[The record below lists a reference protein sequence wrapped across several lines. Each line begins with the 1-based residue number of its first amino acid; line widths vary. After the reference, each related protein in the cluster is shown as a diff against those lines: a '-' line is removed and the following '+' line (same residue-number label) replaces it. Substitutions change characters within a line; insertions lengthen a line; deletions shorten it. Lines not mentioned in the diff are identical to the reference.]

1 MIVLNG
7 LNDWNFNVEAQKARG
22 NLPGILQ
29 SRTLV
34 VELLKLLLRN
44 ALRHKLRSTLTIV
57 GVGVAVM
64 AFALLQTVVTAWYAG
79 VEASA
84 ANRLIARHAVSF
96 VFTLPLAYRDR
107 IAQVPGVNR
116 VTFAS
121 WFSGVYIDKNQFFA
135 RLAVDSETF
144 FEVYPEYLLDPQQF
158 EVFKRERNACIIGP
172 DLAERYNLKIGDIM
186 PVEGDIYPGQWEFVV
201 RGIYQPRDQI
211 TDPSTMMFH
220 YKYLDERVRQ
230 EMPHRSGE
238 IGWYIVRIDDPDNS
252 AAISEEIDK
261 LFANSRAETKT
272 ETERAFQQSFL
283 SAASAVITAMNIM
296 SFVIIGIILLVV
308 GNTMIMSARERTHE
322 FAVLKALGFS
332 GGQLFFLIAGESLI
346 LSILGSA
353 LGLALTIPAVEGF
366 QTALPKGWFPVFF
379 IKPETVLIGC
389 AAGLLVGLLAAI
401 IPLRRVLTTRI
412 VEGLRFAG

>member
-1 MIVLNG
+1 
-7 LNDWNFNVEAQKARG
+7 
-22 NLPGILQ
+22 
-29 SRTLV
+29 
-34 VELLKLLLRN
+34 VELVKLLLRN
-44 ALRHKLRSTLTIV
+44 VLRHKLRGTLTIV

-64 AFALLQTVVTAWYAG
+64 AFALLQTVVTAWYVG

-84 ANRLIARHAVSF
+84 ANRLISRHAVSF

-107 IAQVPGVNR
+107 IAQVPGVNK

-135 RLAVDSETF
+135 RIAVDSETF
-144 FEVYPEYLLDPQQF
+144 FDVYPEYLVDPQQF
-158 EVFKRERNACIIGP
+158 DVFKRERNACIIGP
-172 DLAERYNLKIGDIM
+172 DIAERYNLKVGDIM

-201 RGIYQPRDQI
+201 RGIYQPRDQT

-230 EMPHRSGE
+230 EMPHRAGE
-238 IGWYIVRIDDPDNS
+238 IGWYIVRIDDPTDS
-252 AAISEEIDK
+252 ATISQEIDK

-272 ETERAFQQSFL
+272 ETERAFQQGFL
-283 SAASAVITAMNIM
+283 SAASAIITAMNIM

-332 GGQLFFLIAGESLI
+332 GGQLFFLLAGESLI
-346 LSILGSA
+346 LSLLGSA
-353 LGLALTIPAVEGF
+353 FGLALTIPAVEGF
-366 QTALPKGWFPVFF
+366 QTALPKGWFPIFY
-379 IKPETVLIGC
+379 IKPETIVIGC

-401 IPLRRVLTTRI
+401 VPLHRVLTTRI
-412 VEGLRFAG
+412 VEWLRYAG

>member
-1 MIVLNG
+1 M
-7 LNDWNFNVEAQKARG
+7 
-22 NLPGILQ
+22 
-29 SRTLV
+29 
-34 VELLKLLLRN
+34 ELLNLLLRN
-44 ALRHKLRSTLTIV
+44 VLRHKLRSMLTVV

-64 AFALLQTVVTAWYAG
+64 AFGLLQTVVAAWYAG

-107 IAQVPGVNR
+107 IAQVAGVNR

-172 DLAERYNLKIGDIM
+172 DIAQRYNLKIGDIM
-186 PVEGDIYPGQWEFVV
+186 PIEGDIYPGQWEFVV
-201 RGIYQPRDQI
+201 RAIYQPRDQI

-322 FAVLKALGFS
+322 FAVLKALGFT
-332 GGQLFFLIAGESLI
+332 GGQMFFLIAGESLI
-346 LSILGSA
+346 LSLLGSA
-353 LGLALTIPAVEGF
+353 LGLAVTFPAVEGF
-366 QTALPKGWFPVFF
+366 QAALPKGWFPVLF
-379 IKPETVLIGC
+379 IKPETVVIGC
-389 AAGLLVGLLAAI
+389 AAALLVGLLAAI